1 MRGQLLNG
9 RYRIGERLGAGGMGV
24 VWEAHDDRLHRTVAV
39 KVLRD
44 GLGSADAVARL
55 TREARA
61 AAGLSENRH
70 VVTVHDVGR
79 DGDTVYVVMERVRGR
94 TLDKVL
100 GESSAPP
107 PPVRAVEWAG
117 QVCAGLAAAHEAG
130 VVHRDIKPANV
141 ILTDDLSVK
150 VLDFGI
156 AWFDPAL
163 GLDRLTEGVL
173 MGTAPWMS
181 PEQIRSG
188 PVDHRSDLYAVGC
201 LLYELL
207 TGQPPFGSR
216 SREAHFDGHLY
227 ETPAA
232 PSTLRP
238 GLPAALDALTLQLL
252 AKDPADRPQ
261 RAADVAARL
270 GDIATGL
277 RPAAPP
283 PDAAAAAATRAA
295 AAPNASPRTVRLV
308 AAAVAVVL
316 LAGGLVTA
324 LVWANGRGGTPPGAG
339 ASDRAGASRTASPGT
354 TPPARAGGAGPSPSV
369 EASPV
374 AGARFPRAA
383 KASGPLPP
391 GWREVREA
399 ELRFTVAVP
408 ADYERSRERAGVLY
422 TGPGGQIVVS
432 VYHEFGVGKPVDDD
446 MRDQLGWYRAGA
458 DGTVD
463 EVRGDGPAPADV
475 LGVPGW
481 TIEADYHKTDSGDP
495 GSRHRRVELAAT
507 DAAREQVY
515 FRVEFPDVPEQE
527 RRARSVLATMLERIA
542 LQGR

>member
-188 PVDHRSDLYAVGC
+188 PSTTGATCTRS
-201 LLYELL
+201 
-207 TGQPPFGSR
+207 
-216 SREAHFDGHLY
+216 
-227 ETPAA
+227 AA
-232 PSTLRP
+232 
-238 GLPAALDALTLQLL
+238 
-252 AKDPADRPQ
+252 
-261 RAADVAARL
+261 
-270 GDIATGL
+270 
-277 RPAAPP
+277 
-283 PDAAAAAATRAA
+283 
-295 AAPNASPRTVRLV
+295 
-308 AAAVAVVL
+308 
-316 LAGGLVTA
+316 
-324 LVWANGRGGTPPGAG
+324 
-339 ASDRAGASRTASPGT
+339 
-354 TPPARAGGAGPSPSV
+354 
-369 EASPV
+369 
-374 AGARFPRAA
+374 
-383 KASGPLPP
+383 
-391 GWREVREA
+391 
-399 ELRFTVAVP
+399 
-408 ADYERSRERAGVLY
+408 
-422 TGPGGQIVVS
+422 
-432 VYHEFGVGKPVDDD
+432 
-446 MRDQLGWYRAGA
+446 
-458 DGTVD
+458 
-463 EVRGDGPAPADV
+463 
-475 LGVPGW
+475 
-481 TIEADYHKTDSGDP
+481 
-495 GSRHRRVELAAT
+495 
-507 DAAREQVY
+507 
-515 FRVEFPDVPEQE
+515 
-527 RRARSVLATMLERIA
+527 
-542 LQGR
+542 